1 MPTKKGSA
9 KTAARKVTKKGA
21 KTSAKS
27 TRKTAAKTS
36 AKPELTAARVNSR
49 IRSLLGK
56 KGDQAADQLSKDWRA
71 FLASEFSMSKD
82 RAANLKNI
90 SAKDVDMVQRGLRD
104 AVKNGGVFSLKLGAS
119 GGELMVQPAGTGAPS
134 RRFTIIFF
142 TCTFDTIFRNWHCHL
157 GRLQPT

>member
-1 MPTKKGSA
+1 MTTKKSSA
-9 KTAARKVTKKGA
+9 KTTKKTA
-21 KTSAKS
+21 KASAKN
-27 TRKTAAKTS
+27 TKNAAAKSS

-49 IRSLLGK
+49 IQSLLGK

-71 FLASEFSMSKD
+71 FLASEFSMSQD

-104 AVKNGGVFSLKLGAS
+104 AVKNGGVFRLKLGAS

-134 RRFTIIFF
+134 RRFTFIFF
-142 TCTFDTIFRNWHCHL
+142 TCTFDTIFKNWHCHL